1 MTKILPSNSELLRPL
16 GLPEPAPTLQCI
28 SSGESPR
35 LVMNALLWRR
45 KHVSVRWLLVF
56 PTDGFPG
63 PSQLE

>member
-35 LVMNALLWRR
+35 LVINALLWRH